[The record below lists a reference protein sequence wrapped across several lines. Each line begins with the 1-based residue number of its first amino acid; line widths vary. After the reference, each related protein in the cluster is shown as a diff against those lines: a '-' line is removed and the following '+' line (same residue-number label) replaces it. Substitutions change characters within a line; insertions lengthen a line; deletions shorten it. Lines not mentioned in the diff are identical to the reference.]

1 MLGALLPSHAWAGPL
16 GQLNGPGPFW
26 NDQGD
31 KSLGGGDVQGIQW
44 ITARN
49 GGGSSLF
56 PLPPVLPLHL
66 IRVSRSCNS
75 YCD

>member
-44 ITARN
+44 INEPAAATSLPYLLPFPFLQFMC
-49 GGGSSLF
+49 SSSISVTI
-56 PLPPVLPLHL
+56 PL
-66 IRVSRSCNS
+66 
-75 YCD
+75 